1 MSTHSVEPLSK
12 EVKAAVRR
20 HRSPVRRAMPAAIKV
35 FHFFML
41 VAIVGGALFGVVA
54 LWRAAMRDSRFQ
66 IKGDLLG
73 LDGTVRQCPEA
84 LPELSGIGAA
94 FNGRILLDPLHVSDL
109 EKDYS
114 GSVWVRR
121 VTHLRRSFPNRINLE
136 LELRLPAAQV
146 ASGGKYYLV
155 DVDGVLLPVAG
166 QKQPFTRLPEIVG
179 VTGRTIAGRPDKP
192 GGIWRDEGVTGGL
205 GVMRAFWGSPLSEAL
220 PVARVVVNT
229 GVFKSEDGVGRE
241 IRRRFE
247 VVTTTGA
254 VIRWGTYN
262 PALQGDELTSAE
274 KMYNLEMLL
283 RSEDALRPGV
293 CFDVRTRLPGFSL
306 LE

>member
-20 HRSPVRRAMPAAIKV
+20 HRSPVRRAAPLAKKA
-35 FHFFML
+35 FHLFML
-41 VAIVGGALFGVVA
+41 LAVVGGGIFGMAL
-54 LWRAAMRDSRFQ
+54 LWRVAMADPRFR

-84 LPELSGIGAA
+84 LPELSGMGAR
-94 FNGRILLDPLHVSDL
+94 FNGRSLLDPLLVGDL
-109 EKDYS
+109 ERAYS
-114 GSVWVRR
+114 ESVWVRR
-121 VTHLRRSFPNRINLE
+121 VTHLRRNFPNRVNLE

-146 ASGGKYYLV
+146 QSGGRYWMV
-155 DVDGVLLPVAG
+155 DVDGVLLPVEGAA
-166 QKQPFTRLPEIVG
+166 KPFERLPEIVG
-179 VTGRTIAGRPDKP
+179 VTSRTIGGKPERAGGR
-192 GGIWRDEGVTGGL
+192 WHDESVTGGL

-229 GVFKSEDGVGRE
+229 GVFKSGEGSARE

-247 VVTTTGA
+247 VVTSTGA
-254 VIRWGTYN
+254 VVRWGTYN
-262 PALQGDELTSAE
+262 PEISGDELTSAE
-274 KMYNLEMLL
+274 KMFNLESLL
-283 RSEDALRPGV
+283 RSEEALRPGM

-306 LE
+306 IE